1 MPSEP
6 QPYLTGPGLLT
17 GPPLSRTEMRND
29 RTTEIDTVGTLELL
43 RLLNA
48 EDALVAG
55 TVAAILPTLA
65 EVVDLAVVRVRAG
78 GHVHYFG
85 AGSSGRIGVLDGA
98 EVVPTFGVDADL
110 FVAHQ
115 AGGQGAVAHAAEGA
129 EDRESLGRQAAAQ
142 VTAADVAVGLSA
154 SGRTPFVAGALHAA
168 RAAGALTVLVGSN
181 PSAPLAELADHCLL
195 VDTGPEAIAGSTRLK
210 AATAQKMILNSL
222 STAVMVRLGRTYSNL
237 MVSLSGTNAKLR
249 QRQICILMEASGATE
264 AVCRAE
270 LARCNGDLRLA
281 IVCLLSGLDPDPG
294 ARALATAG
302 SIRAALASANAA
314 ATSPRSA
321 PPQRSEAGGPQAPHY
336 EAGGTLPPRLTAS
349 YQALPGHPADGYP
362 AVSAVLTRWLASG
375 FPPGA
380 AMQVCTSAGSPYAA
394 AGGWAKL
401 TDEAAREH
409 TVATDEGGRETPV
422 PADADT
428 LFDIASLTKVVATL
442 PLVLLLFQR
451 GRWSIDD
458 PVARWLPGAPR
469 SPVTISDCLLHVAG
483 LVPHR
488 PYYAACAN
496 PAEIRRAVIAEL
508 ADAVQG
514 QVSYSDLGFMLL
526 GWAVE
531 ECAGE
536 PLEEL
541 ADREVFGPLGMTST
555 GYRPRA
561 PLRRIAATE
570 ADDIQRPGPG
580 LVWGSVHDENAFALG
595 GVSGHAGLFGTA
607 GDLGRF
613 AGALLTPDRHPV
625 LSAETI
631 GLITARQA
639 GARDEARVL
648 GWRLRPD
655 AWGNWPDGTI
665 WHTGFTGTSMLI
677 APALDVAVVLLSNA
691 VHPVR
696 RPDQIGTFRSQVHRA
711 VRHAL
716 DHSEMDPGI

>member
-1 MPSEP
+1 
-6 QPYLTGPGLLT
+6 
-17 GPPLSRTEMRND
+17 MRND
-29 RTTEIDTVGTLELL
+29 RTTEIDTVGTPELL
-43 RLLNA
+43 RLLNT

-55 TVAAILPTLA
+55 AVAAVLPTLA
-65 EVVDLAVVRVRAG
+65 EVVDLAVTRVRTG

-85 AGSSGRIGVLDGA
+85 AGSSGRLGVLDAA

-110 FVAHQ
+110 FVAHH
-115 AGGQGAVAHAAEGA
+115 AGGHDAVAHAAEGA

-154 SGRTPFVAGALHAA
+154 SGRTPYVAGALRAA
-168 RAAGALTVLVGSN
+168 RGSGALTVLVSSN
-181 PSAPLAELADHCLL
+181 LSAPLAELADHSLL

-210 AATAQKMILNSL
+210 AATAQKLILNSL

-249 QRQICILMEASGATE
+249 QRQILILMEVSGATE
-264 AVCRAE
+264 AACRAE
-270 LARCNGDLRLA
+270 LTRCGGDLPLA
-281 IVCLLSGLDPDPG
+281 MVCLLSGLEREQA
-294 ARALATAG
+294 ARALAAAG
-302 SIRAALASANAA
+302 GIRAALAAGRQHAGRA
-314 ATSPRSA
+314 GARGDRGPAGQGLTLSP
-321 PPQRSEAGGPQAPHY
+321 PQPQRSK
-336 EAGGTLPPRLTAS
+336 AGGTQATRYRAGGTQAPRVTAR
-349 YQALPGHPADGYP
+349 YQALAGHPANGYP
-362 AVSAVLTRWLASG
+362 AVSALLMRWLADG
-375 FPPGA
+375 FPPA
-380 AMQVCTSAGSPYAA
+380 AAVEVWTSAGSPYAA

-401 TDEAAREH
+401 PGATSREEPTLSDATAQEEAA
-409 TVATDEGGRETPV
+409 

-428 LFDIASLTKVVATL
+428 LFDLASLTKVVGTL
-442 PLVLLLFQR
+442 PIVLLLHQR
-451 GRWSIDD
+451 GRWDIDD
-458 PVARWLPGAPR
+458 PVARWLPGAPP
-469 SPVTISDCLLHVAG
+469 SPVTIGQCLLHVAG

-488 PYYAACAN
+488 PYYATCAD
-496 PAEIRRAVIAEL
+496 PAEIRRAVTAEL
-508 ADAVQG
+508 ADAVPS

-541 ADREVFGPLGMTST
+541 VEREIFGPLGMTST

-570 ADDIQRPGPG
+570 ADDDQRPGSG
-580 LVWGSVHDENAFALG
+580 LVWGSVHDGNAFALN

-607 GDLGRF
+607 ADLGRF

-625 LSAETI
+625 LSAKTI
-631 GLITARQA
+631 TLMTTRRA
-639 GARDEARVL
+639 GAGEEARVL

-655 AWGNWPDGTI
+655 AWGTWPEGTI

-696 RPDQIGTFRSQVHRA
+696 RPDQIGAFRAEVHRA
-711 VRHAL
+711 LRDAV
-716 DHSEMDPGI
+716 DHPDIDSRT